1 VSSETPRA
9 TGFSLIEILVVLV
22 ILGLAL
28 AIVAGFAP
36 RGYTTVDLA
45 TGADGL
51 ANTLRLARAQAI
63 TRQQPVTFAAMA
75 GGRSYAVDGESQLLP
90 AALSMAGTP
99 VIRFSADGS
108 CSGGAIRLAAG
119 GQTRL
124 VRVDGL
130 TGRVSVGN
138 AP

>member
-1 VSSETPRA
+1 V
-9 TGFSLIEILVVLV
+9 TGFTLIEMLVVLV

-28 AIVAGFAP
+28 AIVAGFVP

-51 ANTLRLARAQAI
+51 ANTLRLARERAV
-63 TRQQPVTFAAMA
+63 TRHQPVTFTATAD
-75 GGRSYAVDGESQLLP
+75 GRFYALDSETRPLP
-90 AALSMAGTP
+90 PALSLSMAGIP
-99 VIRFSADGS
+99 VIRFFPDGS
-108 CSGGAIRLAAG
+108 SSGGTIWLAAG
-119 GQTRL
+119 GRTRL
-124 VRVDGL
+124 VRVDQL